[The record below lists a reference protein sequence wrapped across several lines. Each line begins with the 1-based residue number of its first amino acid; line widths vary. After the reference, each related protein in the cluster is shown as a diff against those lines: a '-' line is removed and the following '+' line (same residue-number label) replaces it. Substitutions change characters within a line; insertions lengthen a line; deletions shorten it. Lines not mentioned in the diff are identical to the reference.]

1 MPHTGFP
8 TDVGKTLGNAGCRVN
23 AASPADR
30 CRRSTTLKWRSISGV
45 IEFLWNVI
53 LVFRAQLIFFD
64 LDQHPEKGFQVYLAS
79 PRLWIGLAGLLAVAV
94 AWAPVGASAQARGE
108 NSNGIYQILTVGQF
122 SAEDEAR
129 IRQLVATGQR
139 AAAPAA
145 QQPPAQQPP
154 GQQPPATPPLQP
166 GQVGPR
172 VVPPAAPPAPGQ
184 QAQPPAAPA
193 APRPDPLAGRPI
205 ITGGSGTGFL
215 IAGQRT
221 IATNNHVAIPPPLV
235 LNGVTFQP
243 NRAVWFAAFL
253 RDGVAMLT
261 PLRLITREASKDLAL
276 FEAESDLPGR
286 AFAIAD
292 YDPSLDLEVE
302 AVGFPGVSDIM
313 SVEAD
318 QRIVDTS
325 IAGLRVPLS
334 MSQLQPIKTQGR
346 VQRLVD
352 AQLQI
357 PGQAALRA
365 RTILHSASISPGNSG
380 GPLLNRCGHVVGM
393 NTFTRSNQNAKA
405 DFSVHTRE
413 LVEVMRAQSIVPTVA
428 TSFCF
433 FPGTVSDY
441 VPHLVGL
448 WALLLGAAA
457 LGFAVHRKPQIVQQ
471 TAQRFSQVF
480 SRPVTRDAAGGASD
494 PHNAPDVDRPTRRAA
509 RPPAPGRGGG
519 EDGQRQD
526 PPANVADADLPYEAT
541 GPATAVGITEPQ
553 GRSARLISL
562 QGRDPLVLSADALMK
577 GQSVIVGRDTV
588 SDAVLDETSVSR
600 RHARLT
606 LDAADNLVITDL
618 GSANGTWLGNRNIS
632 TASFAPGDELRFGT
646 QRYRWEIDGSG
657 GSNSSVKEAA
667 WRVTGEGENG
677 ELISVTLV
685 PKTNAAG
692 APVETEWS
700 VGRNENVCNIC
711 IKAADVSSNHAVLRW
726 RPDSGL
732 QIADRGSANGTWI
745 NGQRIGAEFTS
756 LSNGES
762 VHLGEVELTLRRA

>member
-1 MPHTGFP
+1 M
-8 TDVGKTLGNAGCRVN
+8 
-23 AASPADR
+23 
-30 CRRSTTLKWRSISGV
+30 
-45 IEFLWNVI
+45 
-53 LVFRAQLIFFD
+53 
-64 LDQHPEKGFQVYLAS
+64 YLAS
-79 PRLWIGLAGLLAVAV
+79 ARFWIWLVSLLAVAV
-94 AWAPVGASAQARGE
+94 ASAPVGVSAQVRGE
-108 NSNGIYQILTVGQF
+108 NSSGIYQILTIGQF
-122 SAEDEAR
+122 SPEDEAR
-129 IRQLVATGQR
+129 IRQLVAAGQR
-139 AAAPAA
+139 PAAPAA
-145 QQPPAQQPP
+145 QPPPGQQPP
-154 GQQPPATPPLQP
+154 GQQPPATPPQPPRAGTPLQP
-166 GQVGPR
+166 GEVGPR
-172 VVPPAAPPAPGQ
+172 TPPAATPPPGQ
-184 QAQPPAAPA
+184 RAQPPAPPA

-235 LNGVTFQP
+235 LGGVTFQP

-334 MSQLQPIKTQGR
+334 MSQLHPIKTQGR

-413 LVEVMRAQSIVPTVA
+413 LVAVMRAQSIVPTVA

-480 SRPVTRDAAGGASD
+480 SRPVARGAAGPSPA
-494 PHNAPDVDRPTRRAA
+494 PHNAPDVERPTRRAA
-509 RPPAPGRGGG
+509 S
-519 EDGQRQD
+519 
-526 PPANVADADLPYEAT
+526 
-541 GPATAVGITEPQ
+541 
-553 GRSARLISL
+553 RSS
-562 QGRDPLVLSADALMK
+562 
-577 GQSVIVGRDTV
+577 
-588 SDAVLDETSVSR
+588 
-600 RHARLT
+600 
-606 LDAADNLVITDL
+606 
-618 GSANGTWLGNRNIS
+618 
-632 TASFAPGDELRFGT
+632 
-646 QRYRWEIDGSG
+646 
-657 GSNSSVKEAA
+657 
-667 WRVTGEGENG
+667 
-677 ELISVTLV
+677 
-685 PKTNAAG
+685 
-692 APVETEWS
+692 
-700 VGRNENVCNIC
+700 
-711 IKAADVSSNHAVLRW
+711 
-726 RPDSGL
+726 
-732 QIADRGSANGTWI
+732 
-745 NGQRIGAEFTS
+745 
-756 LSNGES
+756 
-762 VHLGEVELTLRRA
+762 

>member
-1 MPHTGFP
+1 M
-8 TDVGKTLGNAGCRVN
+8 V
-23 AASPADR
+23 
-30 CRRSTTLKWRSISGV
+30 
-45 IEFLWNVI
+45 
-53 LVFRAQLIFFD
+53 
-64 LDQHPEKGFQVYLAS
+64 LAS
-79 PRLWIGLAGLLAVAV
+79 TRLWIVLVGFLALSAAS
-94 AWAPVGASAQARGE
+94 APVEVRAQVRGE
-108 NSNGIYQILTVGQF
+108 NSNGVYQILTIGQF

-139 AAAPAA
+139 PAAPAA
-145 QQPPAQQPP
+145 QPPP
-154 GQQPPATPPLQP
+154 GQQPPATTPPQPPRAGPPLQP
-166 GQVGPR
+166 GEVGPR
-172 VVPPAAPPAPGQ
+172 TPPAATPPPGQ

-221 IATNNHVAIPPPLV
+221 VATNNHVATPTPLV
-235 LNGVTFQP
+235 LGGVTFQP

-261 PLRLITREASKDLAL
+261 PLRLITRDASKDLAL

-286 AFAIAD
+286 AFVIAN
-292 YDPSLDLEVE
+292 YDPSLDVEVE
-302 AVGFPGVSDIM
+302 AVGFPSVSIIM
-313 SVEAD
+313 SAEAD

-325 IAGLRVPLS
+325 IAGLRLPLS
-334 MSQLQPIKTQGR
+334 MSQLHPIKTQGR
-346 VQRLVD
+346 VQRLID

-357 PGQAALRA
+357 PGQAAALRA

-393 NTFTRSNQNAKA
+393 NTFTASNQNAKA

-413 LVEVMRAQSIVPTVA
+413 LVEVMRAQSIAPTVA
-428 TSFCF
+428 TSFCL
-433 FPGTVSDY
+433 FPGAVSDY

-448 WALLLGAAA
+448 IALLLGAAA
-457 LGFAVHRKPQIVQQ
+457 LAFAVLRKPQIVQQ

-480 SRPVTRDAAGGASD
+480 SRPVARGAAGPTSD
-494 PHNAPDVDRPTRRAA
+494 PHYAPDADRPTRRAA
-509 RPPAPGRGGG
+509 RPPAPDRGGG
-519 EDGQRQD
+519 NDWQRQER
-526 PPANVADADLPYEAT
+526 PVSVADADPPHEST
-541 GPATAVGITEPQ
+541 GPATAVGVTEPQ

-562 QGRDPLVLSADALMK
+562 QGRDPLVLAADALMK
-577 GQSVIVGRDTV
+577 GQSLILGRDTA

-606 LDAADNLVITDL
+606 VDAADNLVITDL

-646 QRYRWEIDGSG
+646 QRYRWEIDGG
-657 GSNSSVKEAA
+657 GAATSSLEAAA

-677 ELISVTLV
+677 ELINVVLV
-685 PKTNAAG
+685 PKANTAG
-692 APVETEWS
+692 EPVETEWS
-700 VGRNENVCNIC
+700 VGRNENVCHIS

-726 RPDSGL
+726 RPESGL

-756 LSNGES
+756 LGNGES
-762 VHLGEVELTLRRA
+762 VHLGEVELMLRHA